1 MPSQQGEG
9 TFHLLRNFCKSMFI
23 NVKIGEVYR
32 SNSVAVA
39 VTTITA
45 GHHSP
50 PQLGSGFQAVNTLG
64 PASGATT
71 HPGHSIIITHPLSRP
86 LSDQALFPVNE

>member
-1 MPSQQGEG
+1 
-9 TFHLLRNFCKSMFI
+9 MFN
-23 NVKIGEVYR
+23 NVKLGISR
-32 SNSVAVA
+32 SNSVALA

-71 HPGHSIIITHPLSRP
+71 HPGHNIIITHPLSRP